1 MVEKTVKSKIHAAE
15 QPLNQIFSPQ
25 FEFSIPDYQ
34 RPYAWGGEQTNQL
47 LSDIM
52 EAQQRNPEEPYF
64 LGSLVLVKVEGNPKA
79 DVIDG
84 QQRLTT
90 LSILLAVLR
99 ELSENPQVRSE
110 MHEYI
115 VEPGKITSGILS
127 NPRLHLRAR
136 DRDFFTSHIQEQG
149 KMRELFDVPDIQLKT
164 DAQKAIRDNTKLLY
178 DRLVVLSEEQRMAL
192 IMMLTLRTFLVMVST
207 EDLDSAHRIFSVMNA
222 RGLDLSAADIFKAE
236 LIGRVPENV
245 RGGYAEKWEVA
256 EVDLGRDGFSDLFQ
270 HIRMIMT
277 KVRGRQEILKEFRE
291 QVLDPYLNK
300 ASAATFVDEVL
311 LPYAYAYET
320 VIDRSYQSSGSADRI
335 NKWLAR
341 FAQLDNQDWVPP
353 VLWALKH
360 HGHDEEWLDSFLQKL
375 ERLAAT
381 MLIRREYQTP
391 RAQRYANLLKDLDAG
406 LGLESPSL
414 QLDGFEC
421 EGALA
426 ALSGPIYEAKRV
438 VKYVLL
444 RLDEALAGT
453 SGVTYDHPIITVE
466 HVLPQNPD
474 QSSEWMTKFTELERV
489 EWTHRLANLVLLNR
503 RKNAEA
509 SNRDFEYKKSR
520 YFSGPNGSAPFT
532 LTIQVNGTSEWTPAV
547 LEARQQHLV
556 AKLSDL
562 WSLS

>member
-34 RPYAWGGEQTNQL
+34 RPYAWGGEQTIQL
-47 LSDIM
+47 LSDIL

-64 LGSLVLVKVEGNPKA
+64 LGSLVLVKEEGNPKG

-90 LSILLAVLR
+90 LSILFAVLR
-99 ELSENPQVRSE
+99 ELSESSDVRTE
-110 MHEYI
+110 MHEYLVERGRITAGI
-115 VEPGKITSGILS
+115 VS

-136 DRDFFTSHIQEQG
+136 DRDFFTRYIQDQG
-149 KMRELFDVPDIQLKT
+149 NLQELFVLSDGQLKT
-164 DAQKAIRDNTKLLY
+164 DAQKAIRDNARLLH
-178 DRLVVLSEEQRMAL
+178 DQLVRLSEEQRMAL

-236 LIGRVPENV
+236 LIGRVPEQV
-245 RGGYAEKWEVA
+245 RGGYADKWEVA
-256 EVDLGRDGFSDLFQ
+256 EVELGRDGFADLFQ
-270 HIRMIMT
+270 HIRMIVT

-291 QVLDPYLNK
+291 QVLSPYLK
-300 ASAATFVDEVL
+300 KGTAASFVDDVL
-311 LPYAYAYET
+311 LPYADAYGI
-320 VIDRSYQSSGSADRI
+320 VIDKGYQSAGSADRI
-335 NKWLAR
+335 NKWLVR
-341 FAQLDNQDWVPP
+341 LGQMDNQDWVPP

-360 HGHDEEWLDSFLQKL
+360 HGNDEQWLDTFLQKL

-406 LGLESPSL
+406 LGLDAPSL
-414 QLDGFEC
+414 ELEPYERHQTLVN
-421 EGALA
+421 
-426 ALSGPIYEAKRV
+426 LSGPIYQAKRV

-444 RLDEALAGT
+444 RLDETLTGNA
-453 SGVTYDHPIITVE
+453 GVTYNHPIITVE
-466 HVLPQNPD
+466 HVLPQNP
-474 QSSEWMTKFTELERV
+474 QGSSQWRDVFSEEDRL

-509 SNRDFEYKKSR
+509 SNREFDHKKSR

-532 LTIQVNGTSEWTPAV
+532 LTIQVNATAEWTPAV
-547 LEARQQHLV
+547 LEARQQQLID
-556 AKLSDL
+556 KLADL

>member
-15 QPLNQIFSPQ
+15 QPLNQIFSPH

-34 RPYAWGGEQTNQL
+34 RPYAWGGEQTSQL

-52 EAQQRNPEEPYF
+52 EAQQRNPDEPYF
-64 LGSLVLVKVEGNPKA
+64 LGSLVLVKDEGSPKA

-115 VEPGKITSGILS
+115 VEPGRITSGIPS

-136 DRDFFTSHIQEQG
+136 DRDFFTRYVQDQG
-149 KMRELFDVPDIQLKT
+149 KLQELFGLADVQLKT
-164 DAQKAIRDNTKLLY
+164 DAQLAIRDNAKFLH
-178 DRLVVLSEEQRMAL
+178 DRLRKLSEEQRMAL

-236 LIGRVPENV
+236 LIGRVPEHA
-245 RGGYAEKWEVA
+245 RGAYAEKWEAA
-256 EVDLGRDGFSDLFQ
+256 EVELGRDGFADLFQ
-270 HIRMIMT
+270 HIRMIVT
-277 KVRGRQEILKEFRE
+277 KVRLRQEILKEFRE
-291 QVLDPYLNK
+291 QVLDPHLK
-300 ASAATFVDEVL
+300 KRTAASFIDDVL
-311 LPYAYAYET
+311 LPYADAYGT
-320 VIDRSYQSSGSADRI
+320 VIDKSYQSSGSADRI
-335 NKWLAR
+335 NKWLVR
-341 FAQLDNQDWVPP
+341 LSQLDNQDWVPP
-353 VLWALKH
+353 VLWALKN
-360 HGHDEEWLDSFLQKL
+360 HGNDELWLDAFLQKL
-375 ERLAAT
+375 ERLAASL
-381 MLIRREYQTP
+381 LIRREYQTP

-406 LGLESPSL
+406 LGLDAPSL
-414 QLDGFEC
+414 DLEPFEC
-421 EGALA
+421 RETLA
-426 ALSGPIYEAKRV
+426 SLSGPIYEARRV

-444 RLDEALAGT
+444 RLDETLTGN
-453 SGVTYDHPIITVE
+453 SGVIYDHPIITVE
-466 HVLPQNPD
+466 HVLPQNP
-474 QSSEWMTKFTELERV
+474 QEASEWRRTFSDEERL

-509 SNRDFEYKKSR
+509 SNREFDHKKSR

-532 LTIQVNGTSEWTPAV
+532 LTIQVNGTSKWTPEI
-547 LEARQQHLV
+547 LEDRQQRLIDKLASLWTLV
-556 AKLSDL
+556 
-562 WSLS
+562 

>member
-15 QPLNQIFSPQ
+15 QPLNQIFSPH

-34 RPYAWGGEQTNQL
+34 RPYAWGGEQTSQL
-47 LSDIM
+47 LSDIL
-52 EAQQRNPEEPYF
+52 EAQQRNPDEPYF
-64 LGSLVLVKVEGNPKA
+64 LGSLVLVKEEGSPKA

-115 VEPGKITSGILS
+115 VEPGRITSGIAS

-136 DRDFFTSHIQEQG
+136 DREFFTRYVQDQG
-149 KMRELFDVPDIQLKT
+149 KLQELFGLADVQLKT
-164 DAQKAIRDNTKLLY
+164 DAQLAIRDNAKFLHDQL
-178 DRLVVLSEEQRMAL
+178 RKLSEEQRMAL

-236 LIGRVPENV
+236 LIGRVPDHA
-245 RGGYAEKWEVA
+245 RGAYAEKWEAA
-256 EVDLGRDGFSDLFQ
+256 EVELGRDGFADLFQ
-270 HIRMIMT
+270 HVRMIVT
-277 KVRGRQEILKEFRE
+277 KVRLRQEILKEFRE
-291 QVLDPYLNK
+291 QVLDPYLK
-300 ASAATFVDEVL
+300 KSTAASFIDDVL
-311 LPYAYAYET
+311 LPYADAYGT
-320 VIDRSYQSSGSADRI
+320 VIDKSYQSSGSADRI
-335 NKWLAR
+335 NKWLVR
-341 FAQLDNQDWVPP
+341 LSQLDNQDWVPP
-353 VLWALKH
+353 VLWALKN
-360 HGHDEEWLDSFLQKL
+360 HGNDEQWLDTFLQKL
-375 ERLAAT
+375 ERVAAS

-406 LGLESPSL
+406 LGLNAPSL
-414 QLDGFEC
+414 DLEPFEC
-421 EGALA
+421 RETLTS
-426 ALSGPIYEAKRV
+426 LSGPIYEARRV

-444 RLDEALAGT
+444 RLDETLTGN
-453 SGVTYDHPIITVE
+453 SGVIYEHPIITVE
-466 HVLPQNPD
+466 HVLPQKPQED
-474 QSSEWMTKFTELERV
+474 SEWRRTFSDEERL

-509 SNRDFEYKKSR
+509 SNREFDYKKSR

-532 LTIQVNGTSEWTPAV
+532 LTIQVNGTSKWTPEI
-547 LEARQQHLV
+547 LEERQENLIDRLASLWTLV
-556 AKLSDL
+556 
-562 WSLS
+562 

>member
-34 RPYAWGGEQTNQL
+34 RPYAWGGEQTSQL
-47 LSDIM
+47 LSDIT

-64 LGSLVLVKVEGNPKA
+64 LGSLVLVKEEGNPKA

-115 VEPGKITSGILS
+115 VEPGRITAGIAS

-136 DRDFFTSHIQEQG
+136 DREFFTQYIQDQG
-149 KMRELFDVPDIQLKT
+149 KLQELLGLSDGQLKT
-164 DAQKAIRDNTKLLY
+164 DAQAAIRDNARLLH
-178 DRLVVLSEEQRMAL
+178 DQLVKLSEEQRMAL

-236 LIGRVPENV
+236 LIGRVPEHV
-245 RGGYAEKWEVA
+245 RGGYADKWEVA
-256 EVDLGRDGFSDLFQ
+256 EVELGRDGFADLFQ

-277 KVRGRQEILKEFRE
+277 RVRGRQEILKEFRE
-291 QVLDPYLNK
+291 QVLDPYLK
-300 ASAATFVDEVL
+300 ESTAASFIDEVL
-311 LPYAYAYET
+311 LPYADAYGT
-320 VIDRSYQSSGSADRI
+320 VIDRSYQSAGSADRI
-335 NKWLAR
+335 NKWLVR
-341 FAQLDNQDWVPP
+341 FGQLDNQDWVPP

-360 HGHDEEWLDSFLQKL
+360 HGNDEQWLDTFLQKL

-391 RAQRYANLLKDLDAG
+391 RAQRYANLLRDLDAG
-406 LGLESPSL
+406 LGLDAPSL
-414 QLDGFEC
+414 DLEPSERLETLVG
-421 EGALA
+421 
-426 ALSGPIYEAKRV
+426 LSGPIYEARRV

-444 RLDEALAGT
+444 RLDETLTGN
-453 SGVTYDHPIITVE
+453 SGVTYEHPIITVE
-466 HVLPQNPD
+466 HVLPQNPHE
-474 QSSEWMTKFTELERV
+474 SSEWRSAFTDEERLV
-489 EWTHRLANLVLLNR
+489 WTHRLANLVLLNR

-509 SNRDFEYKKSR
+509 SNREFDHKKSR

-532 LTIQVNGTSEWTPAV
+532 LTIQVNGTSEWTPAI
-547 LEARQQHLV
+547 LEVRQQQLMDRL
-556 AKLSDL
+556 ANL

>member
-34 RPYAWGGEQTNQL
+34 RPYAWGGEQTSQL

-64 LGSLVLVKVEGNPKA
+64 LGSLVLVKEEGNPKA

-90 LSILLAVLR
+90 LSILFAVLR

-115 VEPGKITSGILS
+115 VEPGRITSGIAS

-136 DRDFFTSHIQEQG
+136 DREFFTRYVQDQD
-149 KMRELFDVPDIQLKT
+149 KLQELFALADGQLRT
-164 DAQKAIRDNTKLLY
+164 DAQKAIRDNAKLLH
-178 DRLVVLSEEQRMAL
+178 DHLVKLSEEQRMAL

-207 EDLDSAHRIFSVMNA
+207 EDLNSAHRIFSVMNA

-236 LIGRVPENV
+236 LIGRVPEHV
-245 RGGYAEKWEVA
+245 RGSYADKWEVA
-256 EVDLGRDGFSDLFQ
+256 EVELGRDGFADLFQ
-270 HIRMIMT
+270 HIRMIVT

-291 QVLDPYLNK
+291 QVLDPYLK
-300 ASAATFVDEVL
+300 KGTAASFIDDVL
-311 LPYAYAYET
+311 LPYAEAYGM
-320 VIDRSYQSSGSADRI
+320 VMDRRYQSSGSADRI
-335 NKWLAR
+335 NKWLVR
-341 FAQLDNQDWVPP
+341 FGQLDNQDWVPP

-360 HGHDEEWLDSFLQKL
+360 HGNDEQWLDTFLRKL
-375 ERLAAT
+375 ERVAAS

-391 RAQRYANLLKDLDAG
+391 RAQRYANLLRDLDEG
-406 LGLESPSL
+406 LGLDAPSL
-414 QLDGFEC
+414 ELEAFERHQT
-421 EGALA
+421 LVS
-426 ALSGPIYEAKRV
+426 LTGPIYEAKRV

-444 RLDEALAGT
+444 RLDETLTGN

-466 HVLPQNPD
+466 HVLPQNPHE
-474 QSSEWMTKFTELERV
+474 SSEWRDIFSDEERV

-509 SNRDFEYKKSR
+509 SNREFDHKKSR

-547 LEARQQHLV
+547 LEARQQQLMDRL
-556 AKLSDL
+556 ANL

>member
-1 MVEKTVKSKIHAAE
+1 MPEKTVKSKIHAAE
-15 QPLNQIFSPQ
+15 QPLNQIFNPQ

-34 RPYAWGGEQTNQL
+34 RPYAWGGEQTSQL

-52 EAQQRNPEEPYF
+52 EAQRRNPEEPYF
-64 LGSLVLVKVEGNPKA
+64 LGSLVLVKDEGNPKA
-79 DVIDG
+79 EVIDG

-90 LSILLAVLR
+90 LTILLAVLR

-115 VEPGKITSGILS
+115 VEPGKITSGIPS

-136 DRDFFTSHIQEQG
+136 DRGFFTSYIQNQG
-149 KMRELFDVPDIQLKT
+149 KLQELFDVPDAQLKT
-164 DAQKAIRDNTKLLY
+164 DAQKAIRDNAKLLH
-178 DRLVVLSEEQRMAL
+178 DELVKLSEEQRMAL

-245 RGGYAEKWEVA
+245 RGDYADKWEVA

-277 KVRGRQEILKEFRE
+277 KVRGRQEILKEFRD
-291 QVLDPYLNK
+291 QVLHPYLQNATA
-300 ASAATFVDEVL
+300 ASFIDDVL
-311 LPYAYAYET
+311 LPYSEAYET
-320 VIDRSYQSSGSADRI
+320 VIDRSYQSSVSANRI
-335 NKWLAR
+335 NKWLIR
-341 FAQLDNQDWVPP
+341 FGQLDNQDWVPP
-353 VLWALKH
+353 VLWAFRH
-360 HGHDEEWLDSFLQKL
+360 HGNDEDWLDTFLRKL

-391 RAQRYANLLKDLDAG
+391 RAQRYANLLRDLDAG
-406 LGLESPSL
+406 FGLEAPSL
-414 QLDGFEC
+414 ELDRHERQAALDGLC
-421 EGALA
+421 GQ
-426 ALSGPIYEAKRV
+426 IYQTKRV

-444 RLDEALAGT
+444 RLDETLAGE
-453 SGVTYDHPIITVE
+453 SGVTYEHPIITVE
-466 HVLPQNPD
+466 HVLPQNPKE
-474 QSSEWMTKFTELERV
+474 SSVWRDSFTDDERL
-489 EWTHRLANLVLLNR
+489 EWTHRLANLVLLNH

-509 SNRDFEYKKSR
+509 SNREFNHKKSR

-532 LTIQVNGTSEWTPAV
+532 LTIQVNATPEWTPEV
-547 LEARQQHLV
+547 LGTRQQHLV
-556 AKLSDL
+556 NKLSDL

>member
-1 MVEKTVKSKIHAAE
+1 MAEKTVKSKIHAAE

-34 RPYAWGGEQTNQL
+34 RPYAWGREQASQL

-52 EAQQRNPEEPYF
+52 EAQQRNPDEPYF
-64 LGSLVLVKVEGNPKA
+64 LGSLVLVKEEGNPKA

-115 VEPGKITSGILS
+115 VEPGRITSGISS
-127 NPRLHLRAR
+127 NPRLHLRDR
-136 DRDFFTSHIQEQG
+136 DRDFFTRYIQEQG
-149 KMRELFDVPDIQLKT
+149 QLKELFALSDAQLKT
-164 DAQKAIRDNTKLLY
+164 DAQKAIRNNAILLH
-178 DRLVVLSEEQRMAL
+178 DRLAQLSEDERMAL

-236 LIGRVPENV
+236 LIGRVPEQM
-245 RGGYAEKWEVA
+245 RGAYADKWEVA
-256 EVDLGRDGFSDLFQ
+256 EVELGRDDFADLFL
-270 HIRMIMT
+270 HIRMIVA

-291 QVLDPYLNK
+291 QVLDPHLK
-300 ASAATFVDEVL
+300 SGSAQSFIDSVL
-311 LPYAYAYET
+311 LPYAEAYR
-320 VIDRSYQSSGSADRI
+320 VVLDRSYQSSGSADRI
-335 NKWLAR
+335 NRWLVR
-341 FAQLDNQDWVPP
+341 FGQLDNQDWVPP

-360 HGHDEEWLDSFLQKL
+360 HGNDEEWLDMFLRKL

-381 MLIRREYQTP
+381 MLIRREYSTP

-406 LGLESPSL
+406 RGLNSPSL
-414 QLDGFEC
+414 ELESL
-421 EGALA
+421 EKRETVA
-426 ALSGPIYEAKRV
+426 ALSGSIYEAKRV

-444 RLDEALAGT
+444 RLDETLTGN

-466 HVLPQNPD
+466 HVLPQNPH
-474 QSSEWMTKFTELERV
+474 QASEWRNTFSDEERL
-489 EWTHRLANLVLLNR
+489 EWTHRLGNLVLLNR

-509 SNRDFEYKKSR
+509 SNRDFAHKKAR

-532 LTIQVNGTSEWTPAV
+532 LTIQVNGTPEWTPAV
-547 LEARQQHLV
+547 LEDRQQTLV
-556 AKLSDL
+556 AKLSSL

>member
-1 MVEKTVKSKIHAAE
+1 MPEKNSKSKIHAAE
-15 QPLNQIFSPQ
+15 QPLNQIFGPQ

-34 RPYAWGGEQTNQL
+34 RPYAWGGEQTSQL

-52 EAQQRNPEEPYF
+52 EAQRRNPDEPYF
-64 LGSLVLVKVEGNPKA
+64 LGSLVLVKDDGSPKA

-90 LSILLAVLR
+90 LTILLAVLR

-115 VEPGKITSGILS
+115 VEPGKITSGIPS

-136 DRDFFTSHIQEQG
+136 DRGFFTSYIHDQG
-149 KMRELFDVPDIQLKT
+149 RMQELFDVPDAQLKT
-164 DAQKAIRDNTKLLY
+164 DAQKAIRDNAKLLH
-178 DRLVVLSEEQRMAL
+178 DELVDLSEEQRMAL

-236 LIGRVPENV
+236 LIGRVPENL
-245 RGGYAEKWEVA
+245 RSDYADKWEVA

-277 KVRGRQEILKEFRE
+277 KVRGRQEILKEFRD
-291 QVLDPYLNK
+291 QVLYPYLRTATA
-300 ASAATFVDEVL
+300 ASFIDNVL
-311 LPYAYAYET
+311 MPYAEAYET
-320 VIDRSYQSSGSADRI
+320 VLDRSYQSSGSANHI
-335 NKWLAR
+335 NKWLVR
-341 FAQLDNQDWVPP
+341 FGQLDNQDWVPP
-353 VLWALKH
+353 VLWAFRH
-360 HGHDEEWLDSFLQKL
+360 HGNDEAWLNAFLEKL

-391 RAQRYANLLKDLDAG
+391 RAQRYANLLRDLDAE
-406 LGLESPSL
+406 LGLEAPSL
-414 QLDGFEC
+414 ELDRLERQAAL
-421 EGALA
+421 EG
-426 ALSGPIYEAKRV
+426 LSGPIYQAKRV

-444 RLDEALAGT
+444 RLDETLAGN
-453 SGVTYDHPIITVE
+453 SGVTYEHPIITVE
-466 HVLPQNPD
+466 HVLPQNP
-474 QSSEWMTKFTELERV
+474 QESSIWRDTFTEEERF

-509 SNRDFEYKKSR
+509 SNREFDHKKSR
-520 YFSGPNGSAPFT
+520 YFSGSNGSAPFT
-532 LTIQVNGTSEWTPAV
+532 LTIQVNATPEWTPEV
-547 LEARQQHLV
+547 LEARQRHLT
-556 AKLSDL
+556 AKLADL

>member
-34 RPYAWGGEQTNQL
+34 RPYAWGGEQTSQL

-52 EAQQRNPEEPYF
+52 EAQQRNPDEPYF
-64 LGSLVLVKVEGNPKA
+64 LGSLVLVKAEGNPKA

-115 VEPGKITSGILS
+115 VEPGRITSGIAS

-136 DRDFFTSHIQEQG
+136 DRDFFTRYIQEQG
-149 KMRELFDVPDIQLKT
+149 MLPQLFGLPDVQVKT
-164 DAQKAIRDNTKLLY
+164 DAQIAIRDNAKLLH
-178 DRLVVLSEEQRMAL
+178 DRLAKLTEEQRMSL

-207 EDLDSAHRIFSVMNA
+207 EDLESAHRIFSVMNA

-236 LIGRVPENV
+236 LIGRVAENV
-245 RGGYAEKWEVA
+245 RSGYADKWEVA

-270 HIRMIMT
+270 HIRMIRT

-291 QVLDPYLNK
+291 QVLDPYLVK
-300 ASAATFVDEVL
+300 ATAESFIDEVL
-311 LPYAYAYET
+311 LPYAEAYGT

-335 NKWLAR
+335 NKWLVR
-341 FAQLDNQDWVPP
+341 FGQLDNQDWVPP

-360 HGHDEEWLDSFLQKL
+360 HGNDELWLDAFLMKL

-406 LGLESPSL
+406 LGLNSPSL
-414 QLDGFEC
+414 ELEPLEC
-421 EGALA
+421 HETLVS
-426 ALSGPIYEAKRV
+426 LSGPIYEAKRV
-438 VKYVLL
+438 VK
-444 RLDEALAGT
+444 
-453 SGVTYDHPIITVE
+453 
-466 HVLPQNPD
+466 
-474 QSSEWMTKFTELERV
+474 
-489 EWTHRLANLVLLNR
+489 
-503 RKNAEA
+503 
-509 SNRDFEYKKSR
+509 
-520 YFSGPNGSAPFT
+520 
-532 LTIQVNGTSEWTPAV
+532 
-547 LEARQQHLV
+547 
-556 AKLSDL
+556 
-562 WSLS
+562 

>member
-15 QPLNQIFSPQ
+15 QPLNQIFGPQ

-34 RPYAWGGEQTNQL
+34 RPYAWGGEQTSQL
-47 LSDIM
+47 LSDIV

-64 LGSLVLVKVEGNPKA
+64 LGSLVLVKEEGDPRA

-99 ELSENPQVRSE
+99 ELSENAQVRSE
-110 MHEYI
+110 LHEYI
-115 VEPGKITSGILS
+115 VEPGKITSGIAS

-136 DRDFFTSHIQEQG
+136 DREFFTRFIQDQG
-149 KMRELFDVPDIQLKT
+149 KLHELFLLPDGKLQT
-164 DAQKAIRDNTKLLY
+164 DAQQAIRDNAKVLH
-178 DRLVVLSEEQRMAL
+178 DQLVGLSEERRMEL

-207 EDLDSAHRIFSVMNA
+207 EDLESAHRIFSVMNA

-236 LIGRVPENV
+236 LIGRVPEQV
-245 RGGYAEKWEVA
+245 RGDYANKWELA
-256 EVDLGRDGFSDLFQ
+256 EVELGRDGFADLFQ
-270 HIRMIMT
+270 HVRMIMT

-291 QVLDPYLNK
+291 QVLDPYLQK
-300 ASAATFVDEVL
+300 GTAVSFIDDVL
-311 LPYAYAYET
+311 LPYADAYAT
-320 VIDRSYQSSGSADRI
+320 VIDRSYQSAGSADRI
-335 NKWLAR
+335 NKWLVR
-341 FAQLDNQDWVPP
+341 FSQLDNQDWVPP

-360 HGHDEEWLDSFLQKL
+360 HGHDEQWLDTFLQKL

-406 LGLESPSL
+406 LGLDSPSL
-414 QLDGFEC
+414 DLEPHERQQT
-421 EGALA
+421 LA
-426 ALSGPIYEAKRV
+426 NLTGPIYEAKRV

-444 RLDEALAGT
+444 RLDETLTGS
-453 SGVTYDHPIITVE
+453 SGVTYEHPIITVE
-466 HVLPQNPD
+466 HVLPQNPHET
-474 QSSEWMTKFTELERV
+474 SEWRDAFTDDERLL
-489 EWTHRLANLVLLNR
+489 WTHRLGNLVLLNR

-509 SNRDFEYKKSR
+509 SNREFAHKKSR

-532 LTIQVNGTSEWTPAV
+532 LTIQVNNTSEWTPAT
-547 LEARQQHLV
+547 LEARQGQLMDRL
-556 AKLSDL
+556 ANL

>member
-1 MVEKTVKSKIHAAE
+1 MAEKTVKSKIHAAE

-34 RPYAWGGEQTNQL
+34 RPYAWGGEQTSQL

-52 EAQQRNPEEPYF
+52 EAQRRNPDEPYF
-64 LGSLVLVKVEGNPKA
+64 LGSLVLVKEEGNPKS

-90 LSILLAVLR
+90 LSILLSVLR

-115 VEPGKITSGILS
+115 VEPGKITSGITS

-136 DRDFFTSHIQEQG
+136 DRDFFTSYIQDQG
-149 KMRELFDVPDIQLKT
+149 KLQDLVSVPDVQLKT
-164 DAQKAIRDNTKLLY
+164 DAQKAIRDNAKLLH
-178 DRLVVLSEEQRMAL
+178 DQLVKFSEEQRMSL

-245 RGGYAEKWEVA
+245 RGGYADKWEVA

-270 HIRMIMT
+270 HIRMIVT

-291 QVLDPYLNK
+291 QVLDPYLQK
-300 ASAATFVDEVL
+300 ATAASFIDDVL
-311 LPYAYAYET
+311 LPYAEAYET

-335 NKWLAR
+335 NKWLVR
-341 FAQLDNQDWVPP
+341 FGQLDNQDWVPP
-353 VLWALKH
+353 VLWALRH
-360 HGHDEEWLDSFLQKL
+360 HGDDEDWLDTFLRKL

-391 RAQRYANLLKDLDAG
+391 RAQRYANLLKELDAG
-406 LGLESPSL
+406 FGLEAPSL
-414 QLDGFEC
+414 ELDRLERQSALDG
-421 EGALA
+421 
-426 ALSGPIYEAKRV
+426 LSGPIYEAKRV

-444 RLDEALAGT
+444 RLDETLAGT

-466 HVLPQNPD
+466 HVLPQNPKA
-474 QSSEWMTKFTELERV
+474 SSEWMGSFTDDERA
-489 EWTHRLANLVLLNR
+489 EWTHRLGNLVLLNR

-509 SNRDFEYKKSR
+509 SNRDFEHKKSR

-532 LTIQVNGTSEWTPAV
+532 LTIQVNGTPEWTPAV
-547 LEARQQHLV
+547 LEHRQEKLI
-556 AKLSDL
+556 AKLSSL